1 MVRVVKTQYARKA
14 EKRKRAK
21 VAAAVAARAI
31 FTILRNSLHLRNI
44 RISYT
49 NYKKCMKI
57 FCSSLFSYRF
67 FIFVNASTD
76 FRLIIQIFY
85 F

>member
-1 MVRVVKTQYARKA
+1 MVRAVKTQYARKA

-31 FTILRNSLHLRNI
+31 FTILRNSLHLGNI

-49 NYKKCMKI
+49 NYKKCLEI
-57 FCSSLFSYRF
+57 FCSLFSYRF

-76 FRLIIQIFY
+76 FRLIIQTFY